1 MRRATFHRFNKFTND
16 PLTFSSSWSRAKHA
30 LDNILHLLPLPL
42 RNSESWL
49 DRGQFVHREEGR
61 KLNLFIILSN
71 ANINIEKGGGGK
83 KFSLLNSI
91 WKREGGGSRN
101 VLEISSNQF
110 EDNSLRTL
118 EWKFG
123 KVEVTG
129 SPGNPTPLWKEIGNA
144 GREVCDPRVIARQLC
159 EKLSTPTW
167 VFLSLFS
174 TPFSSS
180 FSLCLDGSY
189 LWIRY
194 SIRFHFSPPPVE
206 SDNFNYSYNI
216 NFSISFP
223 LISTNLSRKKKPN
236 ST

>member
-1 MRRATFHRFNKFTND
+1 MRRAIFHRFNKFTND
-16 PLTFSSSWSRAKHA
+16 PLTFSSSWSHAKHA
-30 LDNILHLLPLPL
+30 LDNILLPLPL

-49 DRGQFVHREEGR
+49 DRKQFVHREEGR

-71 ANINIEKGGGGK
+71 ANINIEKGGRGK
-83 KFSLLNSI
+83 TLSLLNSI

-174 TPFSSS
+174 TFHPLSPR
-180 FSLCLDGSY
+180 CLDGSY

-194 SIRFHFSPPPVE
+194 SIGFHFSPPPVE
-206 SDNFNYSYNI
+206 SKIGQF
-216 NFSISFP
+216 
-223 LISTNLSRKKKPN
+223 
-236 ST
+236 